1 MMKIFLCCCL
11 SLLFAQI
18 VYAQKSLYLEEIK
31 KSAEKGWK
39 EYPEVIAQWKATTK
53 PNVLWGYDSPAHPIY
68 LASTLAFLYEQTRD
82 KSYATKTVELLAM
95 YGDLRNTYPQDYAK
109 ARAEYVNGVPAIAN
123 FFFMPPYIRAYLRI
137 RNSGVLDAKTK
148 QKIETDLAGSADFI
162 FHFPEWG
169 AMNRAMLRAEALIYA
184 VLAMPD
190 HPHAK
195 KWRQMAEIIADDN
208 LKQWEIEDATVYHP
222 VWLLSL
228 FSYAEAANKLELY
241 ETPIINY
248 YLKYFTKLM
257 APTGLIPE
265 FGDARW
271 SSSWEGLRF
280 VSIFEKGATVYK
292 NPEMKW
298 AAQVTLQ
305 NAKKPNAVLGVG
317 EAYALTDAYRW
328 ADESIKPQRP
338 NSLSQEVL
346 EDVVGKKVVFRN
358 GWDESSA
365 YLLLNYRD
373 EGDGGWL
380 QREYLRQT
388 ISVEEEKM
396 HHGHS
401 DENSIVLLMNKGA
414 VLLHDAG
421 YRDDLPS
428 GKFGAFRADYYHNR
442 IVARKNKRDK
452 YQTSLIE
459 FVQNSGAYRPVRT
472 QKIDFLNLKEVDM
485 SRTRLIDDNLGYQW
499 DRVITYVKDQNFFVV
514 IDGIKILRGDYFT
527 FSNFWH
533 AQHVLA
539 RGEHFY
545 DVATD
550 SIQTFKF
557 SPQQSLLIYFPE
569 TYAKT
574 AGVEP
579 IRRSYQDEQAIYQ
592 TQSSGYKVGDTEVF
606 VTVLIPHDRS
616 IKPETFLPK
625 FKLLETSAPYKAV
638 GIEINNGERKSIL
651 GVKIDLEMEI
661 ARENIR
667 PRYLYDLGKIKYG
680 DFETDAHFLF
690 ATADKNTVNYSAS
703 NVLKVIYNGKAL
715 MEALPNTHGLQLDGA
730 PDRVGFTKWRYW
742 EDAVPIR

>member
-1 MMKIFLCCCL
+1 MKIILACFLCFI
-11 SLLFAQI
+11 FAQI
-18 VYAQKSLYLEEIK
+18 LYAQKALYLDEIK

-39 EYPEVIAQWKATTK
+39 EYPDVIAQWKETTK
-53 PNVLWGYDSPAHPIY
+53 PNILWGYDSPAHPIY
-68 LASTLAFLYEQTRD
+68 LASTLAFLYEQTKD
-82 KSYATKTVELLAM
+82 QSYATKTVELLAM
-95 YGDLRNTYPQDYAK
+95 YGDLRNTYPKDYAK

-123 FFFMPPYIRAYLRI
+123 FFFMAPYIRAYLRI
-137 RNSGVLDAKTK
+137 RHSGVVDAKTK
-148 QKIETDLAGSADFI
+148 EKIEADLAGSADFI

-169 AMNRAMLRAEALIYA
+169 AHNRAMLRAEALIYA
-184 VLAMPD
+184 ALAMPN

-195 KWRQMAEIIADDN
+195 KWRKMAEVIAGDN

-228 FSYAEAANKLELY
+228 FSYAEAANKPEVY
-241 ETPIINY
+241 ETPIIKY
-248 YLKYFTKLM
+248 YLEYFTKLI
-257 APTGLIPE
+257 APSGMIPE

-271 SSSWEGLRF
+271 SSSLEGLRF
-280 VSIFEKGATVYK
+280 VPIFEKGAAVYK

-298 AAQVTLQ
+298 AAQITLQ
-305 NAKKPNAVLGVG
+305 TSQKRSDVVGVG
-317 EAYALTDAYRW
+317 EAYMLTDAYRW
-328 ADESIKPQRP
+328 ADEAIKPQRP
-338 NSLSQEVL
+338 TSLSQEVL
-346 EDVVGKKVVFRN
+346 EDMIGKKIVFRN
-358 GWDESSA
+358 DWDESST

-380 QREYLRQT
+380 HREFLRQT

-401 DENSIVLLMNKGA
+401 DENSIALLMSKGS
-414 VLLHDAG
+414 VLLHDAD
-421 YRDDLPS
+421 YRDALPS

-442 IVARKNKRDK
+442 LVARKNKRDK
-452 YQTSLIE
+452 YQTSLLE

-472 QKIDFLNLKEVDM
+472 QKVDFLNLKEVDM
-485 SRTRLIDDNLGYQW
+485 SRTRLIDENLGYQW
-499 DRVITYVKDQNFFVV
+499 DRVITYIKEQNFFIV
-514 IDGIKILRGDYFT
+514 IDGIKIFRGDYFT

-539 RGEHFY
+539 RGEHFF
-545 DVATD
+545 DIATD

-579 IRRSYQDEQAIYQ
+579 IRRSFQDEQAIYQ
-592 TQSSGYKVGDTEVF
+592 TQSSSYKAGDTEVF

-616 IKPETFLPK
+616 VKPETLLPRI
-625 FKLLETSAPYKAV
+625 KLLEVSTPYKAI
-638 GIEINNGERKSIL
+638 GLEITSGERKSIL

-667 PRYLYDLGKIKYG
+667 PRYLYDLGKVKYG
-680 DFETDAHFLF
+680 DLETDAHFLF
-690 ATADKNTVNYSAS
+690 ATVDKNTVSYSAS
-703 NVLKVIYNGKAL
+703 NVLKVIYNGKPL

-730 PDRVGFTKWRYW
+730 PDRVGFVKWRYW
-742 EDAVPIR
+742 EDAVSVH

>member
-1 MMKIFLCCCL
+1 MKLILACLLCFV
-11 SLLFAQI
+11 FAQI
-18 VYAQKSLYLEEIK
+18 LYAQKSQYLDEIK
-31 KSAEKGWK
+31 KSAEKGWQ
-39 EYPEVIAQWKATTK
+39 EYPEVIAQWKKTTK
-53 PNVLWGYDSPAHPIY
+53 PNILWGYDSPAHPIY
-68 LASTLAFLYEQTRD
+68 LASTLAFLYEQTQD

-95 YGDLRNTYPQDYAK
+95 YGDLRNTYPKDYAK

-123 FFFMPPYIRAYLRI
+123 FFFMAPYIRAYLRI
-137 RNSGVLDAKTK
+137 RNSGVLDEKTR

-169 AMNRAMLRAEALIYA
+169 AHNRAMLRAEALIYA
-184 VLAMPD
+184 ALAMPD

-195 KWRQMAEIIADDN
+195 KWKQMAEVIAGDN

-228 FSYAEAANKLELY
+228 FSYAEAANKPEVY
-241 ETPIINY
+241 ETPIIKY
-248 YLKYFTKLM
+248 YLEYFTKLI
-257 APTGLIPE
+257 APSGMIPE

-271 SSSWEGLRF
+271 SSSLEGLRF
-280 VSIFEKGATVYK
+280 VPIFEKGAAVYK

-298 AAQVTLQ
+298 AAQITLQ
-305 NAKKPNAVLGVG
+305 TSQKRSGVVGVG
-317 EAYALTDAYRW
+317 EAYMLTDAYRW
-328 ADESIKPQRP
+328 SDESVKPRRP
-338 NSLSQEVL
+338 SSLSQEVL
-346 EDVVGKKVVFRN
+346 EDMIGKKIVFRN
-358 GWDESSA
+358 GWDESST
-365 YLLLNYRD
+365 YMLLNYRD

-380 QREYLRQT
+380 HREFLRQT

-401 DENSIVLLMNKGA
+401 DENSIPLLMSKGS
-414 VLLHDAG
+414 VLLHDAD
-421 YRDDLPS
+421 YRDALPS

-442 IVARKNKRDK
+442 LVARKNKRDK
-452 YQTSLIE
+452 HQTSLLE

-472 QKIDFLNLKEVDM
+472 QKVDFLNLKEVDM

-499 DRVITYVKDQNFFVV
+499 DRVITYVKEQNFFIVV
-514 IDGIKILRGDYFT
+514 DGIKILRPDYFT

-539 RGEHFY
+539 RGEHFF
-545 DVATD
+545 DIATD

-579 IRRSYQDEQAIYQ
+579 IRRSNQDEQAIYQ
-592 TQSSGYKVGDTEVF
+592 TQSSGYKAGDTEVF

-616 IKPETFLPK
+616 VKPESFLPK
-625 FKLLETSAPYKAV
+625 VKLAEVSAPYKAV
-638 GIEINNGERKSIL
+638 ALEITNGERKSIL

-667 PRYLYDLGKIKYG
+667 PRYLYDLGKVKYG

-690 ATADKNTVNYSAS
+690 ATVEKNTISYSAS
-703 NVLKVIYNGKAL
+703 NVLKVIHRGKPL

-730 PDRVGFTKWRYW
+730 PDRVGFVKWRYW
-742 EDAVPIR
+742 EDTVPIR

>member
-1 MMKIFLCCCL
+1 MKMIVACLLCFV
-11 SLLFAQI
+11 FAQI
-18 VYAQKSLYLEEIK
+18 LYAQKSQYLDEIK

-39 EYPEVIAQWKATTK
+39 EYPGVIAQWKKTTK
-53 PNVLWGYDSPAHPIY
+53 PNILWGYDSPAHPIY
-68 LASTLAFLYEQTRD
+68 LASTLAFLYEQTQD
-82 KSYATKTVELLAM
+82 KSYATKTAELLAM
-95 YGDLRNTYPQDYAK
+95 YGDLRNTYPKDYAK
-109 ARAEYVNGVPAIAN
+109 TRAEYMNGVPAIAN
-123 FFFMPPYIRAYLRI
+123 FFFMAPYIRAYLRI
-137 RNSGVLDAKTK
+137 RHSGVVDEKTR

-169 AMNRAMLRAEALIYA
+169 AHNRAMLRAEALIYA
-184 VLAMPD
+184 ALAMPEY
-190 HPHAK
+190 PHAK
-195 KWRQMAEIIADDN
+195 KWKQMAEIIAGDN

-228 FSYAEAANKLELY
+228 FSYAEAANKPEVY
-241 ETPIINY
+241 ETPIIKY
-248 YLKYFTKLM
+248 YLEYFIKLM
-257 APTGLIPE
+257 APHGMIPE

-271 SSSWEGLRF
+271 SSSLEGQRF
-280 VSIFEKGATVYK
+280 VPIFEKGAAVYK
-292 NPEMKW
+292 DPEMKW
-298 AAQVTLQ
+298 AAQVMLQ
-305 NAKKPNAVLGVG
+305 NSQKRSDIVGVG
-317 EAYALTDAYRW
+317 EAYALADAYSW

-338 NSLSQEVL
+338 ASLSQEVL

-358 GWDESSA
+358 GWDESST

-380 QREYLRQT
+380 HREFLRQT

-401 DENSIVLLMNKGA
+401 DENSIALLMSKGSVLLS
-414 VLLHDAG
+414 DAG

-428 GKFGAFRADYYHNR
+428 GKFGAFRADYFHNR

-472 QKIDFLNLKEVDM
+472 QKVDFLNLKEVDM

-499 DRVITYVKDQNFFVV
+499 DRVITYVKDQNFFIV
-514 IDGIKILRGDYFT
+514 IDGIKVLRPDYFT

-539 RGEHFY
+539 RGEHFF

-557 SPQQSLLIYFPE
+557 SSQQSLLIYFPE

-574 AGVEP
+574 EGVEP

-592 TQSSGYKVGDTEVF
+592 TQSSGYKAGDTEVF

-616 IKPETFLPK
+616 VKPKTFLPK
-625 FKLLETSAPYKAV
+625 IKLAEVLVPYKAV
-638 GIEINNGERKSIL
+638 GLEITNGERKSIL

-667 PRYLYDLGKIKYG
+667 PRYLYDLGKVKYG

-690 ATADKNTVNYSAS
+690 ATVDKNTVGYSAS
-703 NVLKVIYNGKAL
+703 NVLKVIHRGKPL

-730 PDRVGFTKWRYW
+730 PDRVGFVKWRYW
-742 EDAVPIR
+742 EDTVTLR

>member
-1 MMKIFLCCCL
+1 MKIILTGFLCFFFVQVL
-11 SLLFAQI
+11 
-18 VYAQKSLYLEEIK
+18 YAQKSLYLNEIK

-53 PNVLWGYDSPAHPIY
+53 PNVLWGYDAPAHPIY
-68 LASTLAFLYEQTRD
+68 LASTLAFLYEQTHN

-95 YGDLRNTYPQDYAK
+95 YGGLRDTYPKDYAK
-109 ARAEYVNGVPAIAN
+109 ARAEYVEGVPAIAN
-123 FFFMPPYIRAYLRI
+123 FFFMAPYIRAYLRI
-137 RNSGVLDAKTK
+137 RNSGVLDTKTK
-148 QKIETDLAGSADFI
+148 EKIETDLAGSADFI

-184 VLAMPD
+184 ALAMPN
-190 HPHAK
+190 HAHAK
-195 KWRQMAEIIADDN
+195 KWRQMAEIIAGDN

-228 FSYAEAANKLELY
+228 FSYVEAANQLQVY
-241 ETPIINY
+241 ETPIIKY
-248 YLKYFTKLM
+248 YLEYFTKLI
-257 APTGLIPE
+257 APHGMIPE

-280 VSIFEKGATVYK
+280 VPIFEKGAAVYK
-292 NPEMKW
+292 STEMKW
-298 AAQVTLQ
+298 AAQAILQ
-305 NAKKPNAVLGVG
+305 KAMKPGEAVGVG

-328 ADESIKPQRP
+328 ADESVKPQRP
-338 NSLSQEVL
+338 SSLSQEVL
-346 EDVVGKKVVFRN
+346 EDVVGKKIVFRN
-358 GWDESSA
+358 GWDDAST

-428 GKFGAFRADYYHNR
+428 GKYGAFRADYFHNR

-452 YQTSLIE
+452 SQTSLLE

-472 QKIDFLNLKEVDM
+472 QKVDFLNLKEVDM
-485 SRTRLIDDNLGYQW
+485 SRTRLIDDDLGYQW

-514 IDGIKILRGDYFT
+514 IDGIKILRPDYFT

-557 SPQQSLLIYFPE
+557 SPQQALLIYFPE

-574 AGVEP
+574 EGVEP

-592 TQSSGYKVGDTEVF
+592 TQSSGYKAGDTEVF
-606 VTVLIPHDRS
+606 VTVLIPHDRAA
-616 IKPETFLPK
+616 KPETFLPQI
-625 FKLLETSAPYKAV
+625 KLLEVSTPYKAV
-638 GIEINNGERKSIL
+638 GLEIMNGERKSIL
-651 GVKIDLEMEI
+651 GIKIDLEMEI

-667 PRYLYDLGKIKYG
+667 PRYLYDLGKVKYG
-680 DFETDAHFLF
+680 ELETDAHFLF
-690 ATADKNTVNYSAS
+690 ATVEQNTLRYSAS
-703 NVLKVIYNGKAL
+703 NVLKVLHRGKPL

-730 PDRVGFTKWRYW
+730 PDRVGFVKWRYW
-742 EDAVPIR
+742 EDTVQLR